1 MSNNKLNC
9 DTEIQ
14 SLKDQISNQQRRIS
28 IFQNTQD
35 LTMKNAQDVN
45 KLISKANESILWS
58 R

>member
-35 LTMKNAQDVN
+35 LTMKNAQDVYYSLE
-45 KLISKANESILWS
+45 KMMKIK
-58 R
+58 